1 MARGPLE
8 VWGRRS
14 AYNVQKVLWV
24 VGELGLAHTHV
35 DAGGAAGGL
44 DAPRFRAL
52 NPHGRVPVLVDGAA
66 TVWESNSVVRYL
78 AARHGAGSLWPEDPA
93 ERSLADRWMDWE
105 LATLQPDFMHLFWGF
120 YRTPAADRNPR
131 AIEAARARCAD
142 RYRRLDDQ
150 LASRAFLAGDAFTM
164 GDIPAGTSL
173 FRYFEMG
180 LEKPEL
186 PNLRRWYGRLAE
198 RPAYREHVMRPFEEL
213 RGRLAF

>member
-1 MARGPLE
+1 
-8 VWGRRS
+8 
-14 AYNVQKVLWV
+14 
-24 VGELGLAHTHV
+24 
-35 DAGGAAGGL
+35 
-44 DAPRFRAL
+44 
-52 NPHGRVPVLVDGAA
+52 
-66 TVWESNSVVRYL
+66 
-78 AARHGAGSLWPEDPA
+78 
-93 ERSLADRWMDWE
+93 
-105 LATLQPDFMHLFWGF
+105 MHLFWGF

-131 AIEAARARCAD
+131 AIEAARARCAE

-180 LEKPEL
+180 LETPEL

>member
-66 TVWESNSVVRYL
+66 TVWESNSIVRYL

-105 LATLQPDFMHLFWGF
+105 LAELQPDFMHLFWGF

-131 AIEAARARCAD
+131 AIEAARARCAE

-180 LEKPEL
+180 LETPEL

>member
-131 AIEAARARCAD
+131 AIEAARARCAE

>member
-1 MARGPLE
+1 MPE
-8 VWGRRS
+8 IWGRRS
-14 AYNVQKVLWV
+14 AYNVQKALWTA
-24 VGELGLAHTHV
+24 GELGLAHTHV

-44 DAPRFRAL
+44 DTERFRAM

-66 TVWESNSVVRYL
+66 TVWESNSIVRYL
-78 AARHGAGSLWPEDPA
+78 AARHGAGSLWPEAPA

-105 LATLQPDFMHLFWGF
+105 LATLQPDFMSLFWGF
-120 YRTPAADRNPR
+120 YRTPEAQQRNAR
-131 AIEAARARCAD
+131 AIDAARARCAEH
-142 RYRRLDDQ
+142 YRLLDDQ

-180 LEKPEL
+180 LETPAL
-186 PNLRRWYGRLAE
+186 PNVRRWYGRLCE

-213 RGRLAF
+213 RGRRTF

>member
-173 FRYFEMG
+173 FRYFGMG